1 MSLPMKSGRE
11 AIGDELAL
19 PQDEVNRRCAGPLD
33 RAIDRAWQLA
43 YAVAY
48 RLLRAWW
55 FVRRPA
61 HRGALVALWHGG
73 KILLLRSSYRAGWS
87 LPGGGIA
94 RGETARDA
102 ALRELREEVGLAV
115 DPAAL
120 REAQTV
126 ELAWEHRSDHTTI
139 FEIEMTEPP
148 TLRLD
153 HREIVA
159 ASFHRPDA
167 IDPSTVAPHVALYL
181 ARFQAG

>member
-55 FVRRPA
+55 FMRRPA
-61 HRGALVALWHGG
+61 HRGALVALWHDGE
-73 KILLLRSSYRAGWS
+73 ILLLRSSYRKGWS

-94 RGETARDA
+94 RGESARDA
-102 ALRELREEVGLAV
+102 AVRELREEVGLAV
-115 DPAAL
+115 EPAAL

-139 FEIEMTEPP
+139 FEIAVAEPP
-148 TLRLD
+148 ALRLD

-167 IDPSTVAPHVALYL
+167 IDPNTVAPHVALYL
-181 ARFQAG
+181 ARFRAG

>member
-1 MSLPMKSGRE
+1 MSLPMKSGRD

-19 PQDEVNRRCAGPLD
+19 PQGAVNRRRAGPLG
-33 RAIDRAWQLA
+33 RVVDRAWQLA
-43 YAVAY
+43 YAAAY
-48 RLLRAWW
+48 RVLRAWW

-73 KILLLRSSYRAGWS
+73 ELLLLRSSYRNGWS

-94 RGETARDA
+94 RGESARDA
-102 ALRELREEVGLAV
+102 AIRELREEVGLAV
-115 DPAAL
+115 DPTAL

-139 FEIEMTEPP
+139 FEIAVAEPP
-148 TLRLD
+148 ALRLD

-159 ASFHRPDA
+159 AGFHRPDA
-167 IDPSTVAPHVALYL
+167 IDPNTVAPHVALYL
-181 ARFQAG
+181 ARFRGR

>member
-1 MSLPMKSGRE
+1 MSLPMKSGRD

-19 PQDEVNRRCAGPLD
+19 PRDEVNRRRSGSLD
-33 RAIDRAWQLA
+33 RVIDRAWQLA
-43 YAVAY
+43 YAIAY

-73 KILLLRSSYRAGWS
+73 EILLLRSSYRNGWS

-94 RGETARDA
+94 HGESARDA
-102 ALRELREEVGLAV
+102 AIRELREEVGLAV

-120 REAQTV
+120 REAQAV

-148 TLRLD
+148 ALRLD

-159 ASFHRPDA
+159 AGFHRPGA
-167 IDPSTVAPHVALYL
+167 IDPRTVAPHVALYL
-181 ARFQAG
+181 ARFQGR

>member
-1 MSLPMKSGRE
+1 MKSGRD

-19 PQDEVNRRCAGPLD
+19 PRDEVNRRRSGSLD
-33 RAIDRAWQLA
+33 RVIDRAWQLA
-43 YAVAY
+43 YAIAY

-73 KILLLRSSYRAGWS
+73 EILLLRSSSRNGWS

-94 RGETARDA
+94 HGESARDA
-102 ALRELREEVGLAV
+102 AIRELRE
-115 DPAAL
+115 
-120 REAQTV
+120 AQAV

-148 TLRLD
+148 ALRLD

-159 ASFHRPDA
+159 AGFHRPGA
-167 IDPSTVAPHVALYL
+167 IDPRTVAPHVALYL

>member
-1 MSLPMKSGRE
+1 MSLPMKSGRD

-19 PQDEVNRRCAGPLD
+19 PQGAVNRRRAGPLG
-33 RAIDRAWQLA
+33 RVVDRAWQLA
-43 YAVAY
+43 YAAAY
-48 RLLRAWW
+48 RVLRAWW

-73 KILLLRSSYRAGWS
+73 EILLLRSSYRTGWS

-94 RGETARDA
+94 HGESARDA
-102 ALRELREEVGLAV
+102 AIRELREEVGLAV
-115 DPAAL
+115 DPTAL

-139 FEIEMTEPP
+139 FEIAVAEPP
-148 TLRLD
+148 ALRLD

-159 ASFHRPDA
+159 AGFHRPDA
-167 IDPSTVAPHVALYL
+167 IDPNTVAPHVALYL
-181 ARFQAG
+181 ARFRGR